1 MPDLSTRSTWKEI
14 EQDRGCAKRKPKN
27 HGPDWNLY
35 RSFLALIDG
44 GSLSA
49 AARTLGLAQP
59 TVARHVEALEIALAG
74 GPLFTRSGAGL
85 RPTTAALTIAPI
97 ARAMASSAEVLIRT
111 AAGDAALERGV
122 VRITASQIIGVEVL
136 PAMLRDFHEAHPGIA
151 IELALNNELEDLL
164 RRDADI
170 AVRMAP
176 PTQEALLAKKGGSA
190 HLAFYAHRDYLAR
203 HGMPRSLRD
212 LESHAV
218 IGFDRALPLRLA
230 VDQIGFPITPDLFA
244 LRTDSDCAQLA
255 ALRAGFGVGATQ
267 SKIARDDPNLI
278 PVLHDVFGFDLPT
291 WVVMH
296 EDLKTDRRMRLM
308 FDHLV
313 DSLKAW
319 LGD

>member
-1 MPDLSTRSTWKEI
+1 MS
-14 EQDRGCAKRKPKN
+14 

-35 RSFLALIDG
+35 RSFLAVIDS

-49 AARTLGLAQP
+49 AARSLGLAQP
-59 TVARHVEALEIALAG
+59 TVARHIESLETALLG

-85 RPTTAALTIAPI
+85 RPTAAALTIAPM
-97 ARAMASSAEVLIRT
+97 ARAMASSAEVLVRT
-111 AAGDAALERGV
+111 AAGDAEQERGV

-136 PAMLRDFHEAHPGIA
+136 PAILRDFHEIHPGIA
-151 IELALNNELEDLL
+151 IELALNNEVEDLL

-176 PTQEALLAKKGGSA
+176 PTQEALLAKKVGSA
-190 HLAFYAHRDYLAR
+190 RLAFHAHRNYIAR
-203 HGMPRSLRD
+203 HGMPTSVRD
-212 LESHAV
+212 LENHAV

-267 SKIARDDPNLI
+267 LRIGRDDPDLV
-278 PVLHDVFGFDLPT
+278 PVLHDAFGFDLPT

-313 DSLKAW
+313 QALTAW
-319 LGD
+319 LA